1 MPLWLAGQQVEN
13 MRGIQQESLLFVF
26 PGQFNAFGTYQDPSP
41 MKILVLGAG
50 GVGGYFGARLVQSGA
65 DVTFLVRPKRAAQ
78 LAEHGL
84 QVVSPHGDFSVQVRT
99 ILSGASQDGFDVVLL
114 TCKAYDLDS
123 AMDAISPAMRGGSAV
138 LPLLNGIA
146 HLERLD
152 ARFGSGNVLGGTC
165 HIAAT
170 LTADGM
176 VKQLH
181 IVHRIMYG
189 ERDKS
194 LSPRINDLD
203 ALFRASGVEAS
214 LSPDIMLEMWE
225 KVAFLSTLAGMTCM
239 MRASIGQISSTP
251 EGAALLRQY
260 FDVCCKVAEA
270 NGHPPRAQF
279 VERMRGV
286 LADQG
291 ATLTA
296 SMLRDLQGGGAV
308 EVDHVVG
315 FMLEKARAAGLDT
328 TLLAT
333 AHTHLKVYEAS
344 RGAA

>member
-1 MPLWLAGQQVEN
+1 
-13 MRGIQQESLLFVF
+13 
-26 PGQFNAFGTYQDPSP
+26 

-50 GVGGYFGARLVQSGA
+50 GVGGYFGARLIQAGA

-78 LAEHGL
+78 LAMHGL
-84 QVVSPHGDFSVQVRT
+84 QVLSPHGDFTVQART
-99 ILSGASQDGFDVVLL
+99 ILAEAPQDGFDIVLL

-123 AMDAISPAMRGGSAV
+123 AMDAISPAMSAGSAV

-152 ARFGSGNVLGGTC
+152 ARFGNRNVLGGTC

-170 LTADGM
+170 LTADGV

-181 IVHRIMYG
+181 NAHRIMYG
-189 ERDKS
+189 ERDRS
-194 LSPRINDLD
+194 SSPRIQNLD
-203 ALFRASGVEAS
+203 ALLRTSGVEAA
-214 LSPDIMLEMWE
+214 LSPDIMQDMWE
-225 KVAFLSTLAGMTCM
+225 KIAFLSTLAGMTCM
-239 MRASIGQISSTP
+239 MRASIGQIASTP
-251 EGAALLRQY
+251 EGSALLLQY

-279 VERMRGV
+279 VERMRAV
-286 LADQG
+286 LADRS

-296 SMLRDLQGGGAV
+296 SMLRDLQAGGRV

-344 RGAA
+344 RSPV